1 LSDKKLKSR
10 FEISSDELNHRM
22 ELQQK
27 YHDEPLTRAG
37 VLLQVAMDKVL
48 TKLGVDVKDPETI
61 AMQMINMGI
70 FANSIE
76 DEAHPKLNG
85 IYVSLVTGHSN
96 YTSLDGEPDII
107 PYAFI
112 GNARLSKDGRCRC
125 DITYWNEHRLD
136 EISGDKII
144 TT

>member
-1 LSDKKLKSR
+1 
-10 FEISSDELNHRM
+10 
-22 ELQQK
+22 
-27 YHDEPLTRAG
+27 
-37 VLLQVAMDKVL
+37 
-48 TKLGVDVKDPETI
+48 VDVKDPETI

-85 IYVSLVTGHSN
+85 IYISLVTSK
-96 YTSLDGEPDII
+96 LDETTITMEPDII

-136 EISGDKII
+136 EINGDKII
-144 TT
+144 TA